1 VQALVT
7 WLGGQDAITRA
18 LLVGMLVA
26 ARVAPLTILAPWL
39 AVRQAPVMLR
49 TAVVLA
55 LTLALTP
62 LALESAPELPQS
74 ALLVAALAL
83 REVLVGAVFAIATA
97 LPMHALEWAGS
108 LVDTWRGANL
118 AQILAPPTGTRTS
131 PVGTLYVMMGV
142 VLFIGVGGHRVALE
156 ALADGLAV
164 VPVGTGQVL
173 GPDAIALGAA
183 RLLGQAL
190 SFAAVLAAPV
200 AVAIVLVEV
209 ALGLVA
215 RASPQ
220 VPVFFAGM
228 PLRAATGLG
237 AALLGL
243 ALLVERLPAAMR
255 GAIDTAADLVLRFAR

>member
-1 VQALVT
+1 MEALVT
-7 WLGGQDAITRA
+7 WLGGESAITRA
-18 LLVGMLVA
+18 VLVGMLVA

-39 AVRQAPVMLR
+39 AVRQAPAMLR

-55 LTLALTP
+55 LTFALTP
-62 LALESAPELPQS
+62 LAMQSAPEIPES
-74 ALLVAALAL
+74 PTIVAALAL
-83 REVLVGAVFAIATA
+83 REAMVGAVFAIATA

-108 LVDTWRGANL
+108 LVDTWRGSNL
-118 AQILAPPTGTRTS
+118 AEILAPPTGTRTS
-131 PVGTLYVMMGV
+131 PMGTLYVMMGV
-142 VLFIGVGGHRVALE
+142 VLFIAVGGHRVALE
-156 ALADGLAV
+156 ALADGLAE
-164 VPVGTGQVL
+164 VPVGTGQIL
-173 GPDAIALGAA
+173 APDVIAFGAA
-183 RLLGQAL
+183 RIFGQAL
-190 SFAAVLAAPV
+190 SFAAVLAAPA

-243 ALLVERLPAAMR
+243 ALLVDRLPAAMR